1 MKTMIKNKIKS
12 PFSDGNA
19 ILCYESSTLTFRKE
33 QFQYIHQY
41 YECQDTHERF
51 STTELDEANLAQVYN
66 QYRAKYGIPFPEEI
80 KRIRKHYGLSAVK
93 MSEILGFGENQY
105 RLYENGDMPSEANG
119 KVLMSIMNPNVFRTF
134 VENAREQFS
143 VEEYHKLI
151 TKVSTEKNEKYPSF
165 CIAYLFNINRRSVFN
180 GYAMQSIDK
189 LKNILL
195 FFIEKENGVFFTKM
209 NKLLL
214 YSDFLSYRLTGK
226 GLTGLTYKA
235 IAHGPVPLK
244 WDRIYSFYD
253 EITQEIIQFPNGME
267 GTRMTSKLS
276 PDLNDFNDVELKMLN
291 YVYQRFKDDSS
302 TTISETSHHEEA
314 WKQFVNSDKLINY
327 NMAFSIKAI

>member
-1 MKTMIKNKIKS
+1 MIKNKIKS